1 MKESNLDLK
10 EMKKKANE
18 LEEKL
23 IFLQEKTDKS
33 EEEIKEG
40 EETLLKLR
48 EKIETIK
55 RNTPTGK
62 EDTSIR
68 NDILEKNEV
77 ENVKANK
84 INKEGSE
91 NFQKTQA
98 MVEEKEVGV
107 KNESVEKIIAEEL
120 ARLEKNHSAGKK
132 IEKLKTNP
140 VEYFQEELKL
150 NKMTAEGAKTATTKE
165 MWDQEIKKIENILS
179 KLGTEEKTDTK
190 ITKEESPKVAA
201 NTLNEEEKMIKE
213 TENYAEASVDD
224 TNLYGP
230 WHQKKKRLEPETEKI
245 VNTKPRRINFLDN
258 EREIKDENETKE
270 TESKNIS
277 NTLEEEIKP
286 GTESE
291 EKTQKESIAVFITK
305 RMTQDLL
312 DLGYSM
318 EEINEMTPDEANH
331 LIYNQKTNKNR
342 RKKTQETKTTEE
354 RKEPEKENAEENKTP
369 EAKDEQAEAPKSA
382 EEIKK
387 DIESKIEIEEA
398 RKEYFR
404 LKNNKKSVEGFSTPD
419 GLKDHE
425 EKIKNAE
432 ENYKNI
438 KNKISKEFLDKGEK
452 EKALEFLFAEKELDR
467 NNDIKNKLVGKKER
481 WMSALSKGIEKWD
494 NFGKEE
500 GWKGVAKRAA
510 KMSLSLGLIGLSS
523 SKLVELGAQ
532 AGVISAS
539 ALSGGTMSY
548 VGRKLGFGTVFGTVI
563 GSIPE
568 KHRKWV
574 GGAMMAVSAGIA
586 ISGAGT
592 AAAGVGVVS
601 ASLFGLGL
609 SKLTKRYDK
618 KIKERIESSK
628 NKIDLSDL
636 ATAEKEIENILRQN
650 EKTRVLGKI
659 TEAATALAGSIAY
672 LGISGATHDMASGHK
687 AEVEHSHTA
696 EMKHD
701 EGIKHSTDLKQ
712 EEIKHDADLKHQEDI
727 KHTEEIKHQA
737 EVKHQEEV
745 KHEAEQLKD
754 ATIHKGEGIE
764 HGFIR
769 QIEHNHELAKELGF
783 KGDINDAKALHEFA
797 GREAHILAMK
807 EGYVDNANH
816 QVWVKEGDK
825 VAYEIKME
833 NGHPIVI
840 EKDLA
845 GGNIIET
852 HHEGDKFEQTVD
864 KHEYIHTTHHEPVP
878 QETRSEY
885 VDTSKEPADHSSR
898 TEYVDTSKGH
908 HDLNQDA
915 DSKSVAEAASVKEAH
930 ILGRSYTEEAWSKAP
945 ENVYHISLDDLKK
958 VESMHSANLHH
969 LNDLNNNITSELSHG
984 ERGEVIERINST
996 LRDGRAEAFV
1006 GIKGDDVQQIYQP
1019 LHHYINKLHEVT
1031 GLKPTS
1037 TTILHDG
1044 ETNHD
1049 YILRALMKA
1058 MSIGKLDKI
1067 KF

>member
-1 MKESNLDLK
+1 MINILSQEEINNLTRGLK
-10 EMKKKANE
+10 SDEELSEELNKKSKALE
-18 LEEKL
+18 EAIGLAKKLAAKKGISLEEKTEST
-23 IFLQEKTDKS
+23 QETK
-33 EEEIKEG
+33 EEKRG
-40 EETLLKLR
+40 EEKD
-48 EKIETIK
+48 
-55 RNTPTGK
+55 P
-62 EDTSIR
+62 D
-68 NDILEKNEV
+68 DKNEYI
-77 ENVKANK
+77 NK
-84 INKEGSE
+84 I
-91 NFQKTQA
+91 
-98 MVEEKEVGV
+98 V
-107 KNESVEKIIAEEL
+107 AEEL

-270 TESKNIS
+270 T
-277 NTLEEEIKP
+277 
-286 GTESE
+286 
-291 EKTQKESIAVFITK
+291 
-305 RMTQDLL
+305 
-312 DLGYSM
+312 
-318 EEINEMTPDEANH
+318 
-331 LIYNQKTNKNR
+331 
-342 RKKTQETKTTEE
+342 
-354 RKEPEKENAEENKTP
+354 KEPEKENAEENKTP

-574 GGAMMAVSAGIA
+574 GGAMMAVSTGIA

-701 EGIKHSTDLKQ
+701 EGIKHSADLKQ

-797 GREAHILAMK
+797 GREAHVLAMK

-996 LRDGRAEAFV
+996 LRDGKAEAFV